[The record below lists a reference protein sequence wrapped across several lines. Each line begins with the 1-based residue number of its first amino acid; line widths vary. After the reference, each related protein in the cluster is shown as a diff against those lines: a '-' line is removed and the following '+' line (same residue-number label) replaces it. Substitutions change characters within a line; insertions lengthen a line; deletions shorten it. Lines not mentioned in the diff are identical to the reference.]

1 MDVNKIRT
9 VCKPI
14 RIVVGLA
21 LIGAGVYTGIA
32 WFYLGVIPLIAGLS
46 NFCPLCIITKK
57 CDIEA

>member
-1 MDVNKIRT
+1 MDVNKIRA
-9 VCKPI
+9 VCRPI
-14 RIVVGLA
+14 RIVVGLS
-21 LIGAGVYTGIA
+21 LIGVGVYTGIN